1 MRRQLI
7 AASMLATLGLS
18 ACSEGSAQDA
28 GPQTSRNYQVGSFT
42 GIEVSGPF
50 DVTVTTGRPVAVAA
64 QGSQRVMEA
73 LEVKVENGKLV
84 IRPLKKGWFNGMSWS
99 SRDKVAFTV
108 SVPSLAEAGIAGS
121 GNMRIDQVSGDSFK
135 GGIAGSGDLRVGRLA
150 VRDLD
155 LGIAG
160 SGEVSV
166 AGQAQRA
173 KYGIAGSGDLDA
185 SGLRAVDAEA
195 EIAGSGN
202 IRAQVTGNAKATI
215 AGSGDIAITGGARC
229 TSSKN
234 GSGNIRCS

>member
-1 MRRQLI
+1 
-7 AASMLATLGLS
+7 
-18 ACSEGSAQDA
+18 
-28 GPQTSRNYQVGSFT
+28 
-42 GIEVSGPF
+42 
-50 DVTVTTGRPVAVAA
+50 
-64 QGSQRVMEA
+64 
-73 LEVKVENGKLV
+73 
-84 IRPLKKGWFNGMSWS
+84 
-99 SRDKVAFTV
+99 
-108 SVPSLAEAGIAGS
+108 
-121 GNMRIDQVSGDSFK
+121 
-135 GGIAGSGDLRVGRLA
+135 LRVGRLA